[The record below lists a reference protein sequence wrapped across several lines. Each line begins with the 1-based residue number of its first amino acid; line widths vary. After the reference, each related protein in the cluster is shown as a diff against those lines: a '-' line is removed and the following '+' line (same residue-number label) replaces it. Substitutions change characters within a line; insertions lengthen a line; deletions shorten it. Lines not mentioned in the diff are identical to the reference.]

1 MGQISKLVAP
11 HRLTAALD
19 ALYASPRP
27 RKLDALATDIYH
39 VWLKRRLHL
48 PGAMSVGGRDW
59 SFTRKLWEDP
69 PLPDAFGEFCRLL
82 ADGTDLPVWVMENGI
97 CNRVIDGVAYPR
109 LDGWTR
115 TRYLVEHLAALA
127 RAVMAGVPVEAY
139 LHWTL
144 YDNWEW
150 GSYEPRFGLYAT
162 ERPSGRRIALDSM
175 GEDAA
180 ATYRE
185 IIATLRPRA
194 AAPAA

>member
-1 MGQISKLVAP
+1 
-11 HRLTAALD
+11 
-19 ALYASPRP
+19 
-27 RKLDALATDIYH
+27 
-39 VWLKRRLHL
+39 
-48 PGAMSVGGRDW
+48 
-59 SFTRKLWEDP
+59 
-69 PLPDAFGEFCRLL
+69 
-82 ADGTDLPVWVMENGI
+82 
-97 CNRVIDGVAYPR
+97 

-162 ERPSGRRIALDSM
+162 ERPSGRRLALDSM

>member
-1 MGQISKLVAP
+1 
-11 HRLTAALD
+11 
-19 ALYASPRP
+19 
-27 RKLDALATDIYH
+27 
-39 VWLKRRLHL
+39 
-48 PGAMSVGGRDW
+48 
-59 SFTRKLWEDP
+59 
-69 PLPDAFGEFCRLL
+69 
-82 ADGTDLPVWVMENGI
+82 
-97 CNRVIDGVAYPR
+97 
-109 LDGWTR
+109 
-115 TRYLVEHLAALA
+115 
-127 RAVMAGVPVEAY
+127 MAGVPIEAY

-162 ERPSGRRIALDSM
+162 ERPSGQRLALDSM